1 MESDYWKN
9 PNLSS
14 SALISILESPTFPLD
29 TVVLLAML
37 MRQGVGT
44 RLGQHVLWTA
54 CDTIFTLGVL
64 GAQAV
69 WCGQALDLP
78 AKWTLAGAH
87 SLPHCTARHY
97 RILLG
102 TTCTHKRSQLLVII
116 FNYNLLSTKQNY
128 FNLPHFIIRSFLK
141 DNQRGSPSVIYFH
154 LGHTEKNLSGG
165 KTFSLKYQ
173 DVFHPC
179 KSSGSINR
187 SFCYF

>member
-1 MESDYWKN
+1 
-9 PNLSS
+9 
-14 SALISILESPTFPLD
+14 
-29 TVVLLAML
+29 ML

-97 RILLG
+97 WILLG

-128 FNLPHFIIRSFLK
+128 FNLPHFIIRSFVK

-154 LGHTEKNLSGG
+154 LGHREKRLGG
-165 KTFSLKYQ
+165 GGDIQSKIFCPY
-173 DVFHPC
+173 

>member
-9 PNLSS
+9 PNLTSS
-14 SALISILESPTFPLD
+14 TLVSILESPTFPLD

-97 RILLG
+97 WILLG
-102 TTCTHKRSQLLVII
+102 TTCTHKQSQLLVII

-141 DNQRGSPSVIYFH
+141 DNQRGSPSVIYFN
-154 LGHTEKNLSGG
+154 LGHREKRKKENIQSKIPGCISPL
-165 KTFSLKYQ
+165 
-173 DVFHPC
+173 
-179 KSSGSINR
+179 
-187 SFCYF
+187 